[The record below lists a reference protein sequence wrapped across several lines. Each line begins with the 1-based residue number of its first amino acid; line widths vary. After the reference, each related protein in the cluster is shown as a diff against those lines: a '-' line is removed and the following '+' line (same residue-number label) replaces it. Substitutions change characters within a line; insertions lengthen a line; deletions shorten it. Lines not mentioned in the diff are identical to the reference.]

1 MAKDVVKTSSIVKGN
16 TSAVRAHLDAVERA
30 RTIYLAA
37 IKRAE
42 ADYFERIKHA
52 TELVVGGEQQTEQQ
66 PLQTEAEQQATAT
79 AAS

>member
-1 MAKDVVKTSSIVKGN
+1 MTTDIVKSSKLIKGN

-42 ADYFERIKHA
+42 AEYFERIKNA
-52 TELVVGGEQQTEQQ
+52 TELVVGGELESKNETEVIQ
-66 PLQTEAEQQATAT
+66 PAT
-79 AAS
+79 

>member
-1 MAKDVVKTSSIVKGN
+1 MTKDVVKASSVVKGN

-52 TELVVGGEQQTEQQ
+52 TELVVGGGEPQTEQQ
-66 PLQTEAEQQATAT
+66 PPQTETEQQAI

>member
-1 MAKDVVKTSSIVKGN
+1 MATDVVKSSNIIKGN
-16 TSAVRAHLDAVERA
+16 TSAVRTHLDAVERA

-52 TELVVGGEQQTEQQ
+52 TELVVGSELERHVETETVTQ
-66 PLQTEAEQQATAT
+66 PAEVSMQA
-79 AAS
+79 S